1 MKKLIFKTVLPLLAV
16 ALLAVALATSCK
28 KDKNENALTVS
39 DISFTP
45 CHGEGDKGPYNPD
58 SVAVTVSNKM
68 VYVTHYNLDVNCG
81 WQDIDVQCR
90 LSNDSVYVREYEIT
104 PVQANCSCE
113 TNNSFQINGLSGGRT
128 YTLVIEFCYPSP
140 IYKTVLL

>member
-16 ALLAVALATSCK
+16 VLLAVALATSCE

-39 DISFTP
+39 GVSFTA
-45 CHGEGDKGPYNPD
+45 CHGEGDKSYENPD
-58 SVAVTVSNKM
+58 SVAVTISDKT

-140 IYKTVLL
+140 IYKTVML

>member
-16 ALLAVALATSCK
+16 VLLAVALATSCK
-28 KDKNENALTVS
+28 KDKSENALAVTGV
-39 DISFTP
+39 SFTP
-45 CHGEGDKGPYNPD
+45 CHGGDEKSFDNPD
-58 SVAVTVSNKM
+58 SVAVTVSNKT

-140 IYKTVLL
+140 IYKTVML

>member
-1 MKKLIFKTVLPLLAV
+1 MKNIFLKT
-16 ALLAVALATSCK
+16 ALAMVVTGMLFATACK
-28 KDKNENALTVS
+28 KDKSENALTVS
-39 DISFTP
+39 GVSFTP
-45 CHGEGDKGPYNPD
+45 CHGGDEKSFDNPD
-58 SVAVTVSNKM
+58 SVAVTVSNKT
-68 VYVTHYNLDVNCG
+68 VYVTHYNLEVNCG

-113 TNNSFQINGLSGGRT
+113 TNNSFQINGLPGGRT

-140 IYKTVLL
+140 IYKTVML

>member
-1 MKKLIFKTVLPLLAV
+1 MVVTGMLF
-16 ALLAVALATSCK
+16 ATACK
-28 KDKNENALTVS
+28 KDKNENALAVS

-45 CHGEGDKGPYNPD
+45 CHGHGEGDKGPYNPD
-58 SVAVTVSNKM
+58 SVAVTVSNKT

-140 IYKTVLL
+140 IYKTVML